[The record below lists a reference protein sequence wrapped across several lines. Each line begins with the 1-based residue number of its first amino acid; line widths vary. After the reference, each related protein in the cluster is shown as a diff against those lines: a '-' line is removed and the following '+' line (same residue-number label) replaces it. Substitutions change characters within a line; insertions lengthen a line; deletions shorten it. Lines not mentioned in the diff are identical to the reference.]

1 MRKEDNEEKNRE
13 KKNRKIMTEI
23 IMATYAIASQ
33 LAEQQ
38 NCNANRAESRE
49 KV

>member
-1 MRKEDNEEKNRE
+1 MRKEDNEEENGE

-38 NCNANRAESRE
+38 NCNGNRSENRR
-49 KV
+49 K